1 MRIAIIAVWIVS
13 ATSALAAPQAVWND
27 GTTRSYWPSII
38 AWPDGRVTVGAN
50 VEQCIE
56 AGLARLETEAE
67 WTAREAAE
75 AQAAQEAAEQAALYV
90 DPQPAVFVPRV
101 SGTLTNVVGESQV
114 FVDDTGEVFA
124 VDETGSPEHTLKQKQ
139 AQADA
144 RKTIIATAQTA
155 KGKGNKLQDIA
166 ERVAAL
172 EALNGIK

>member
-13 ATSALAAPQAVWND
+13 ATSALAAPQAVWKD

-50 VEQCIE
+50 VAQCIA
-56 AGLARLETEAE
+56 AGAARWETEAE

-101 SGTLTNVVGESQV
+101 SGTITNVVGESQV

-124 VDETGSPEHTLKQKQ
+124 VDETGSPEHTLAQKA
-139 AQADA
+139 AQDSA
-144 RKTIIATAQTA
+144 RRGKVAAAKTA
-155 KGKGNKLQDIA
+155 KGKGNGLNA
-166 ERVAAL
+166 LAARVAAL
-172 EALNGIK
+172 EALNGIE